1 MPIVAQVESE
11 LDATEGKTHGSLV
24 PLWQRRREDCLAAV
38 ARVLGSNAFQKAARL
53 SSLLEYICRQELQ
66 GRGSEI
72 SEVALGVALFGR
84 AEQYNTSDDNIVR
97 STVRL
102 LRQRLDTFYTVE
114 GADEPIQI
122 EIPRGSYV
130 PVFREKPA
138 AVGITE
144 RVPEPVGLL
153 AEHYAEA
160 FRAASSALKESTPN
174 QIKTWHAFAAGIL
187 VAVLVATL
195 LYLCVSPGVLNRTR
209 TARFW
214 SMIFSQKQPTLLVPA
229 DTTLMLYERAAHKTV
244 SLEDYI
250 TGNMDNGIEAVNP
263 EARVLLDGLKS
274 RRYTAVTSVSVA
286 AELGRISG
294 SSPSKLQVKFCRDL
308 RLEDLK
314 QPSVVILVGAEQ
326 NNPWLHL
333 FRDRLTFHLD
343 WDSNENRFHINNSH
357 PMLGEPAEWSWTKK
371 DTDHRGF
378 GQIAFLRNLNGNG
391 YVLIIAGTS
400 MDGTQAALEFLLDQR
415 RTESLLKQAEQKGRP
430 FGGFE
435 VLLQAKVLD
444 HGSIGTTVLS
454 ERFFPLDPV
463 P

>member
-1 MPIVAQVESE
+1 MPTVAQPESE
-11 LDATEGKTHGSLV
+11 LGATEGKARASSL
-24 PLWQRRREDCLAAV
+24 PLWQRRREDCRAAV
-38 ARVLGSNAFQKAARL
+38 ARVLGSAAFQKAARL
-53 SSLLEYICRQELQ
+53 SSLLEHICRQELE

-114 GADEPIQI
+114 GADETIQI

-130 PVFREKPA
+130 PVFRERPA
-138 AVGITE
+138 ALKVTE
-144 RVPEPVGLL
+144 PAGFL

-160 FRAASSALKESTPN
+160 FRAASSALKESAPK
-174 QIKTWHAFAAGIL
+174 QIKPWHAFAAGIL

-195 LYLCVSPGVLNRTR
+195 FYLCVSPRVLNRSR

-250 TGNMDNGIEAVNP
+250 SGNMDNGIESVSP
-263 EARVLLDGLKS
+263 EARALLDGLKNH
-274 RRYTAVTSVSVA
+274 RYTAVTSVSIA

-294 SSPSKLQVKFCRDL
+294 ASPSKLQVKFCRDL

-314 QPSVVILVGAEQ
+314 QPTVVILIGAEQ

-357 PMLGEPAEWSWTKK
+357 PVSGEPAEWNWAKK
-371 DTDHRGF
+371 DNDHRGF

-444 HGSIGTTVLS
+444 HGSIGTTVLG
-454 ERFFPLDPV
+454 ERFFPLDLV